1 VEYDPEAT
9 YDEWADYVDEWTE
22 EGRADALQE
31 YVGYCLHTGAM
42 PIHRALLLVGSGANG
57 KSTFLDVVRALLGS
71 ENTTSIGLQT
81 LANEQDAVADFYG
94 SIANVDDDLSSRKLG
109 SGLGM
114 FKKLTSGAEVR
125 GRNLYES
132 GFKFEAT
139 GKHLYAANQVPQV
152 DVDDE
157 DEAFWRRW
165 LLVEFPNYY
174 PPNERDSGLADRLT
188 TAESLSGVLN
198 WAIDGWARLV
208 EQGHFTNEE
217 TLAHEKRTRWQAWGE
232 SVNTFI
238 SECVENDPEADR
250 LTTTEAWDR
259 YKAWCVAN
267 GYDSV
272 GQRKFTNT
280 LKDENVGYRKSVRIN
295 GTPQRGYTALGLS
308 DDVPTPTPVDDDPDE
323 ETDDDTR
330 GTGLDDY

>member
-174 PPNERDSGLADRLT
+174 PPNERDSGLVDRLT
-188 TAESLSGVLN
+188 TDETLSGVLN

-217 TLAHEKRTRWQAWGE
+217 TLAHEKRTRWQAWGK
-232 SVNTFI
+232 SVDAFV
-238 SECVENDPEADR
+238 SECVENDPEAGR

-259 YKAWCVAN
+259 YKAWCVAH

-280 LKDENVGYRKSVRIN
+280 LKDENVGYKKRVRIN

-308 DDVPTPTPVDDDPDE
+308 DDVPTPTPVDDDPG